1 MLMGN
6 VTIEDEDPTQL
17 GLGQHLL
24 PQLLGYEGR
33 LKYNN
38 NAKDKRV
45 AKPRYKGYL
54 EMVASNLKRMVDASK
69 EDMKEADHKNPLI
82 KQRTARELQ
91 SGPRGKAMLFAEE
104 HSKVRTKRRW
114 TVRLKSR

>member
-6 VTIEDEDPTQL
+6 GTIEDEDLTQL
-17 GLGQHLL
+17 ELGQHLL

-38 NAKDKRV
+38 AKDERV
-45 AKPRYKGYL
+45 AKPGYKGYL

-69 EDMKEADHKNPLI
+69 KDMKEADHENPLI
-82 KQRTARELQ
+82 KQRTAR
-91 SGPRGKAMLFAEE
+91 
-104 HSKVRTKRRW
+104 
-114 TVRLKSR
+114 